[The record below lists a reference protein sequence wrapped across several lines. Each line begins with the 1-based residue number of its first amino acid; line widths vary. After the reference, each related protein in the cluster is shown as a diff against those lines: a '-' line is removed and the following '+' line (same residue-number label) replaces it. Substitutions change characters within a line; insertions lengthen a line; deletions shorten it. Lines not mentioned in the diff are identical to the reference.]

1 MARRNNLINTLAV
14 LDKIDQKIKIARDQ
28 RSELTERLLMG
39 LKEVIV
45 NEQRVVVETS
55 EVIDSHNNEYE
66 GGR

>member
-14 LDKIDQKIKIARDQ
+14 LDKIDQKIEIARDQ